1 MVDYGRPKEYLM
13 INYLLAGVGFMFKS
27 LAKVTGWMFKGVG
40 WYISSILTVIKKDKY
55 DSKGKCSIKGEI
67 L

>member
-1 MVDYGRPKEYLM
+1 M

-27 LAKVTGWMFKGVG
+27 LAKVTGWVFKGTG